1 MPSSL
6 IHVNCFLVQ
15 VAIVGRPNVGKSALF
30 NRITGQNL
38 AIVYDYP
45 GVTRDRMYTRAS
57 WGEAEFV
64 VVDTGGLMS
73 DAVKLPD
80 NDKRMKAIRGISDE
94 DLPMVHSNCLKA
106 GRLYQISDI
115 LSGGLRCGFA
125 DQSTMPANLVNDIA
139 SLQSLLPA

>member
-1 MPSSL
+1 MVC
-6 IHVNCFLVQ
+6 VNMFDLHDSDNHPHALQ

-30 NRITGQNL
+30 NRITGSNL

-45 GVTRDRMYTRAS
+45 GVTRDRMYTRAA
-57 WGEAEFV
+57 WGTKEFV

-94 DLPMVHSNCLKA
+94 DLPMVSEL
-106 GRLYQISDI
+106 
-115 LSGGLRCGFA
+115 
-125 DQSTMPANLVNDIA
+125 
-139 SLQSLLPA
+139 